1 LSSNDTRPN
10 QSTLALVPRQ
20 ETALSTFVRGESAV
34 ELDDSLHLRDLLRI
48 VWKRK
53 WWIVTIATI
62 GAALSTYKTL
72 QETPIYRATT
82 TLNIERSIQRVVD
95 YKDGTGAEQGVYDDG
110 SYLNTQVE
118 LLRSR
123 ALAERVMEMMR
134 LDIER
139 KATPRAAEKSAETAE
154 PERNDFLGK
163 LIATWRKRS
172 EPSIKDMAVL
182 DREGVLGSLRGSMS
196 VEPVSGSRLVRI
208 NVDHSDPSLAARIAN
223 VWAESYITTNL
234 ERRVEATSYAK
245 TFLEQQIAQTKGK
258 LEDSERQLNQYTRE
272 KQLLVADEKSGAGSN
287 NNYAAFSGALATA
300 EQERI
305 KAEVAYEEMKKNLA
319 AMPREILENKTVLVL
334 KEAKAKV
341 EAEYADNLRIYKPGF
356 PKMQQ
361 LQAQIDDIE
370 KRIQQEI
377 KIVSASLLD
386 TARSSMEA
394 ARSAEVQLRSR
405 TENAKRTILDAQDQ
419 GIRYNIL
426 KREVDTN
433 REIYAALLQ
442 RFKEVG
448 VAAGVGSNNLSVVD
462 KADVPLFPYRPDIN
476 RGMMVGLMLGLM
488 AGLALAFV
496 LEYMDD
502 SIKFP
507 DEVER
512 FTGMALLGVIPQT
525 STRTSEAKDQATKDP
540 RSALAE
546 AYRSVRTSLQFST
559 SHGAPRTLTI
569 TSCGKN
575 EGKSTTA
582 YSLAVALAQLG
593 KRVLIVDADMRNPT
607 LHKMFNTHHTDGLSN
622 ILSSNI
628 DPISVTRTT
637 DFPNVYLITAGP
649 LPPNPAELLAGPNLK
664 KLLDPKSTNFDHIV
678 IDSPPVLGI
687 ADPIVLCN
695 ATEAT
700 VFVVES
706 SRTRKSNVKGAVRRL
721 HQAGV
726 HPLGAVLTKLPGD
739 MLSYRYGS
747 DYYYYGA
754 ADQQTPPQ
762 PKAARA

>member
-1 LSSNDTRPN
+1 
-10 QSTLALVPRQ
+10 V
-20 ETALSTFVRGESAV
+20 
-34 ELDDSLHLRDLLRI
+34 
-48 VWKRK
+48 
-53 WWIVTIATI
+53 
-62 GAALSTYKTL
+62 
-72 QETPIYRATT
+72 
-82 TLNIERSIQRVVD
+82 
-95 YKDGTGAEQGVYDDG
+95 
-110 SYLNTQVE
+110 
-118 LLRSR
+118 
-123 ALAERVMEMMR
+123 
-134 LDIER
+134 
-139 KATPRAAEKSAETAE
+139 
-154 PERNDFLGK
+154 
-163 LIATWRKRS
+163 
-172 EPSIKDMAVL
+172 KDMAVL

-196 VEPVSGSRLVRI
+196 VEQVAGSRLVRI

-245 TFLEQQIAQTKGK
+245 TFLEQQIAQTKSK
-258 LEDSERQLNQYTRE
+258 LEESERALNQYTRE
-272 KQLLVADEKSGAGSN
+272 KQLLVADDKSGTPN
-287 NNYAAFSGALATA
+287 NNYLAFSAALATA
-300 EQERI
+300 EQDRI
-305 KAEVAYEEMKKNLA
+305 KAEVAYEEMRKNLA
-319 AMPREILENKTVLVL
+319 SMPREVLENKTVLAL
-334 KEAKAKV
+334 KEVKAKL
-341 EAEYADNLRIYKPGF
+341 EAEYADQLRIYKPGF

-361 LQAQIDDIE
+361 LQAQIEDLD
-370 KRIQQEI
+370 KRIQSEV
-377 KIVSASLLD
+377 KVVTASLLD
-386 TARSSMEA
+386 GAKATMEG
-394 ARSAEVQLRSR
+394 ARSAEAQIRNRAEL
-405 TENAKRTILDAQDQ
+405 AKRSILDTQDQ
-419 GIRYNIL
+419 SIRYNIL

-448 VAAGVGSNNLSVVD
+448 VAAGVGTNNLSVVD

-476 RGMMVGLMLGLM
+476 RGMMLGLLLGLM

-512 FTGMALLGVIPQT
+512 FTGLALLGVVPQVN
-525 STRTSEAKDQATKDP
+525 TRSAEAKDQATKDP

-546 AYRSVRTSLQFST
+546 AYRSIRTSLQFST
-559 SHGAPRTLTI
+559 SHGAPRTITV

-582 YSLAVALAQLG
+582 YSLAVALGQLG

-628 DPISVTRTT
+628 DPIAVTRTT

-695 ATEAT
+695 ATEASL
-700 VFVVES
+700 FVIES
-706 SRTRKSNVKGAVRRL
+706 SRTRKSNIRGAIRRL

-739 MLSYRYGS
+739 LLTYRYGS
-747 DYYYYGA
+747 DYYYYGS
-754 ADQQTPPQ
+754 ADQVQEPA
-762 PKAARA
+762 KAANA